1 MVEKMPGNLL
11 AELERRMPDFS
22 KGQKSIASYI
32 CNHYEKAAYMTA
44 SKLGAAARVSESTV
58 VRFAF
63 ELGFAGYPELQ
74 NELQEIIKNK
84 LTAIQ
89 RIDVATEQ
97 LGGGDILQKVMN
109 MDIEKIR
116 KTMEETSR
124 EEFGGAVDAVLEAKN
139 IYILGARSA
148 LVLARFLALY
158 FNIIFENVRLVD
170 TTSSAE
176 MFEQIMRIGEGDV
189 IIGLSFPRYS
199 KRSAKALEY
208 ASKSGARVIA
218 ITDSPAS
225 PIAEHADY
233 FLKARSDMAS
243 FVDSLAAPLSLINA
257 LVVAVGIRK
266 RGELEKIFAKL
277 EDIWDAYDVYQKTE
291 DMDEH

>member
-1 MVEKMPGNLL
+1 MPGNLL

-44 SKLGAAARVSESTV
+44 SRLGAAARVSESTV

-266 RGELEKIFAKL
+266 RDELEKVFAKL

-291 DMDEH
+291 DMDGH

>member
-1 MVEKMPGNLL
+1 MPSNLL
-11 AELERRMPDFS
+11 AEIERRMPGFS
-22 KGQKSIASYI
+22 KGQKNIAAFI
-32 CNHYEKAAYMTA
+32 RDHYDKAAYMTA
-44 SKLGAAARVSESTV
+44 SRLGTAARVSESTV

-63 ELGFAGYPELQ
+63 ELGFEGYPELQ
-74 NELQEIIKNK
+74 NELQEMIKNK

-97 LGGGDILQKVMN
+97 IGTGDILHKVMN

-124 EEFGGAVDAVLEAKN
+124 EAFNGAVDAILGART

-176 MFEQIMRIGEGDV
+176 MFEQIMRIGRGDT

-208 ASKSGARVIA
+208 AAKSGAQVIA
-218 ITDSPAS
+218 VTDSPAS
-225 PIAEHADY
+225 PIAEHADF
-233 FLKARSDMAS
+233 FLQARSDMAS
-243 FVDSLAAPLSLINA
+243 FVDSLAAPLSLLNA
-257 LVVAVGIRK
+257 LVVAVGLKK
-266 RGELEKIFAKL
+266 REELEKVFSKL
-277 EDIWDAYDVYQKTE
+277 EDIWDEYDVYQKTE
-291 DMDEH
+291 DTDES